1 METRYLSGVYAAA
14 ITPLQSDY
22 SPDLEALPG
31 LFDFL
36 AERGCHGVLLF
47 GTTGEGPSFS
57 PAERLEVLR
66 AAARYRRAHPEFR
79 LLAGTGTPSLD
90 ETIQLTR
97 AVFELGIDGVVVLP
111 PYYYRKVTDDGLYAW
126 YSALL
131 DQAVPAGKSLLGYH
145 IPGMTG
151 VPLSLD
157 LLENLRQ
164 SYGTRFLGIKDSSGD
179 AQHAIQLGQRFG
191 NDLLVLNGTDR
202 LFSQALQA
210 GAGGCITALANLCS
224 PDLRR
229 VWDSYQDGWLDE
241 PAQKRLDV
249 ARSVSESYPPAPAL
263 IKALLWRQFGLP
275 RWTVRPP
282 LLPLP
287 EETLEEAFAA
297 MRGVWDV

>member
-1 METRYLSGVYAAA
+1 MKTNLITGVYAAA
-14 ITPLQSDY
+14 VTPLQPDY
-22 SPDLEALPG
+22 SPDLKALPG
-31 LFDFL
+31 LLDFL

-66 AAARYRRAHPEFR
+66 ACARYRQSRPELR

-90 ETIQLTR
+90 ETISLTR
-97 AVFELGIDGVVVLP
+97 AAFDLGIDGVVVLP
-111 PYYYRKVTDDGLYAW
+111 PYYYRKVSDEGLFDW

-131 DQAVPAGKSLLGYH
+131 KQAVPQGKILLGYH
-145 IPGMTG
+145 IPPVTG
-151 VPLSLD
+151 IGLSLD

-164 SYGTRFLGIKDSSGD
+164 SFPDRFAGIKDSSAD
-179 AQHAIQLGQRFG
+179 PEHAVRLGQRFG
-191 NDLLVLNGTDR
+191 KDLLVLNGTDR
-202 LFSQALQA
+202 LFSLALQQSA
-210 GAGGCITALANLCS
+210 AGCITALANLCS

-229 VWDSYQDGWLDE
+229 VWDSYQLGRSDPE
-241 PAQKRLDV
+241 AQKRLDT
-249 ARSVSESYPPAPAL
+249 ARTVSEFYPPAPAL
-263 IKALLWRQFGLP
+263 IKALLARQFGLP

-287 EETLEEAFAA
+287 EEALEAAFAA